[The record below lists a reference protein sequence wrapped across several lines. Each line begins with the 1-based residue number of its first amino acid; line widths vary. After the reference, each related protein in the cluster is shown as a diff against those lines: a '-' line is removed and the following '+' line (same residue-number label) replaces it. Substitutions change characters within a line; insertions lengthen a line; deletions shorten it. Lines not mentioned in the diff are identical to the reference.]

1 MSRSARSIAAAV
13 NGGATA
19 VEEVA
24 AALDRARADDT
35 GAVVRVDA
43 DSAIDEARTV
53 DARVAAGETLP
64 LAGVPVLIKDNIC
77 CRERTT
83 TACSR
88 ILEGFVSPYDA
99 TAVERLRTA
108 GAVIIGATN
117 MDEFAMG
124 SSCETSCYGPTR
136 NPAAPD
142 RVAGGSSG
150 GSAAAVA
157 AGIAP
162 LALGSDTGGSIRQPA
177 AFCGTCG
184 LKPTYGRVSRYGLI
198 AFGSSLDQIGPLS
211 RDPADAALCL
221 AAIAGVDP
229 RDSSSVPHALDFTAA
244 ADEDAAA
251 GLRGLRIGVFPSHRE
266 GVEPAIAAR
275 LAAACAALGD
285 AGAEIVEIDLPHERY
300 AVACYYVIA
309 TGEAASNLSRYDGVH
324 YGPRSESAATLDELY
339 SRTRDERFGT
349 EVKRRILTGTYVLSA
364 GYFDAYYLQAQRV
377 RNLLCRDYATAFTRC
392 DVILGPTTP
401 APAFRLGEKL
411 DDPLQMYLS
420 DVFTIGANLAGIP
433 ALSLPWGT
441 DADDLPIGLH
451 LQAPQLAEDRLL
463 RAAKGLSALAS

>member
-13 NGGATA
+13 NAGTTA
-19 VEEVA
+19 IDEVTNA
-24 AALDRARADDT
+24 IERARADTT
-35 GAVVRVDA
+35 GAVIRVDA
-43 DSAIDEARTV
+43 DSALDEARSV
-53 DARVAAGETLP
+53 DERIAAGQTLP

-83 TACSR
+83 TACSH

-99 TAVERLRTA
+99 TAVERLRVA

-136 NPAAPD
+136 NPAAPE

-229 RDSSSVPHALDFTAA
+229 RDSSSVPQALDLAPIA
-244 ADEDAAA
+244 PADGVAS
-251 GLRGLRIGVFPSHRE
+251 LRGLRVGVLPSHRE
-266 GVEPAIAAR
+266 GVAPAIAGR
-275 LAAACAALGD
+275 LAQACATLRD
-285 AGAEIVEIDLPHERY
+285 AGAELVEIALPHERY

-377 RNLLCRDYATAFTRC
+377 RHLLCRDYASAFSQC
-392 DVILGPTTP
+392 DVILGPTAP

-441 DADDLPIGLH
+441 DADGLPIGLH
-451 LQAPQLAEDRLL
+451 LQAPQFAEDRLL
-463 RAAKGLSALAS
+463 RTADGLIAMAS